1 MTEQS
6 RPKPIEL
13 VARAIDPTTW
23 ENWDNWI
30 AMKGYTPEEA
40 AEEFARSLSLHK
52 SLSRA
57 EDAFD
62 ILIKHGCISIEGII
76 ARDEELARVAP
87 VPERAGET

>member
-13 VARAIDPTTW
+13 VARAIYEDRNGRGCVPW
-23 ENWDNWI
+23 SRYPHKIPYRKD
-30 AMKGYTPEEA
+30 AEA
-40 AEEFARSLSLHK
+40 AFS
-52 SLSRA
+52 
-57 EDAFD
+57 
-62 ILIKHGCISIEGII
+62 ILIKHGCSSIEGII